1 MNRLPGRR
9 DHPGPYSAGRRRPQA
24 FGCVRLTLRD
34 AEGHQ
39 PAIETKEDLQGMA
52 NAENGIV
59 SPDVLGT
66 PPAPGRTRSG
76 RPSGPTFKPMQ
87 RDDVSDQEMADLISL
102 YDDSFKNMAE
112 G

>member
-1 MNRLPGRR
+1 
-9 DHPGPYSAGRRRPQA
+9 
-24 FGCVRLTLRD
+24 
-34 AEGHQ
+34 
-39 PAIETKEDLQGMA
+39 MA

-112 G
+112 GRW